1 MYLSAD
7 SESLELTR
15 SRIFFKMQEKQITK
29 SEAVNDKMAAS
40 IVIEQSY
47 GESKSYDGPNGSNF

>member
-1 MYLSAD
+1 
-7 SESLELTR
+7 
-15 SRIFFKMQEKQITK
+15 MQEKQITK

-47 GESKSYDGPNGSNF
+47 GESKTYDGPNGSNF